1 MAFVMVAA
9 MSRFLPLLLCL
20 CAALAAC
27 TRDEPLRADG
37 AAIPAQ
43 QRDPELRQEQSA
55 SAGASRPAPRAT
67 PRGVTDLG
75 HEAEKEEE
83 ELLRRQ
89 KLPAAQ
95 Q

>member
-1 MAFVMVAA
+1 MARF
-9 MSRFLPLLLCL
+9 FLPRLL

-27 TRDEPLRADG
+27 TRDEPLKVGG
-37 AAIPAQ
+37 AVIPAQ
-43 QRDPELRQEQSA
+43 QRDPELRKDESA
-55 SAGASRPAPRAT
+55 SAGASRPAARAT

-83 ELLRRQ
+83 ELLKRQ
-89 KLPAAQ
+89 KLPAQ